1 MAIKIYKEE
10 DDLLTP
16 VNLIPMK
23 ELIDFNDPEQS
34 EFRYIREYE
43 ITDAI
48 QEAIED
54 TPFMEIAEEALSRS
68 TAAKTMAEKATE
80 DVTTAVI
87 ASEEAVEKVE
97 ALDTKVDGYDTRI
110 NNIDSK
116 ADAALQ
122 ESQEAKFVANLAD
135 AVAGNA
141 RENANEALERVINTE
156 NKVSNVETDLNN
168 TKNLLDTT
176 RTNLGETINSL
187 NSFKQDQHTIDESQN
202 NTIAALQ
209 TEVNGKADKSE
220 LNNYV
225 NWNQEQPYR
234 DVQSNI
240 NNYFTNSIDSL
251 KSNKADKSELNDKQD
266 TLVSGTNIKTINGE
280 SILGSGNIE
289 IQGGGGVTP
298 EQLNEEISNR
308 ENADTNLQNQINE
321 KQDKLISGN
330 NLATINGYDLLAG
343 GNIEIRGGEGGGD
356 VYAAGDNTFTGIN
369 IFNNNLNALGGLT
382 VTDPRDGYQD
392 SVFNILLYGHNYSA
406 STYYT
411 ISDLYAEGQKVAW
424 DDEQGRYTVV
434 NDGEYNIKHIY
445 VYNNFNYVYQISND
459 FEAFWWNGNDYTE
472 QGYPILK
479 KIEYNVTPWYEYVV
493 EVWVNVPVDFTED
506 VNLFYYFDSY
516 NQSYLEAAQF
526 IKDAPYDNQ
535 QYIRKDGS
543 WQTIQIPESGVPEA
557 PTDGNKYVRQDG
569 EWVSLGAS
577 DDYITVPITNV
588 NELIQAMNEYNS
600 NSDGLSK
607 RYYYLENDIDC
618 GEQYLPGFGTNTNA
632 GVYFGNKCVFDGRL
646 HKISNFKIQGGDN
659 TAFFNNVSD
668 AEIMNLYLESFE
680 ITGGAFTAALIGVQQ
695 RSGGAKI
702 HDISIV
708 NGTVT
713 GGAQNAAA
721 ISGLFM
727 ANNSVMQNI
736 YVENVQ
742 VSGSLESAI
751 ITGWK
756 NEATSIIRNIA
767 IYNSVVSGTE
777 YGRPLFRGNGSANFV
792 YWNNPQGDTDYS
804 GHSDINDTDIVDGT
818 LVNNLNSNLEINDWV
833 QGSQR
838 PEFNQLILKDL
849 PVSTTVTTDKENRFT
864 ENNYFAKDIYEGGE
878 KLSDKYA
885 LKSEITPTTPN
896 VVKFGDL
903 SIENGIM
910 SNFSASNYAQFP
922 FLVDLTNKAFEIA
935 MQITTGDNITTQQNI
950 LDSRDGLAFAIR
962 NSQFV
967 LAVSNNG
974 TSWAFEANG
983 GTVEANTT
991 YLVKLSW
998 NRLVYSVKYSTDNG
1012 TSWTEAI
1019 NQPYSGSPYP
1029 RTMLIGKDTT
1039 GNYVF
1044 GGQINLNKCTLSVN
1058 NQYIWDGMADAGL
1071 LTRLETDLGNID
1083 QAGVDKIKEI
1093 VAQDTIILTATLEDG
1108 SVKTFEIYGKE
1119 L

>member
-10 DDLLTP
+10 NELLTP
-16 VNLIPMK
+16 VKLTPMQ
-23 ELIDFNDPEQS
+23 ELIDFNDPENS

-97 ALDTKVDGYDTRI
+97 ALDTKVDGYDARI
-110 NNIDSK
+110 NNIDGK

-122 ESQEAKFVANLAD
+122 EAQEAKFVANLAD
-135 AVAGNA
+135 NVAVNA

-168 TKNLLDTT
+168 TKSLLDTT

-209 TEVNGKADKSE
+209 TEVNG
-220 LNNYV
+220 
-225 NWNQEQPYR
+225 
-234 DVQSNI
+234 
-240 NNYFTNSIDSL
+240 
-251 KSNKADKSELNDKQD
+251 KADKSELNDKQD

-308 ENADTNLQNQINE
+308 ENADTNLQNQIND

-330 NLATINGYDLLAG
+330 NLATINNYDLLAG
-343 GNIEIRGGEGGGD
+343 GNIEIQGGGIEEAPLDGYQYARQNGGWSIVQGGSGGGD

-411 ISDLYAEGQKVAW
+411 ISEVYAEGQKVAW

-434 NDGEYNIKHIY
+434 NDGEYNVKHIY
-445 VYNNFNYVYQISND
+445 VYNNFNYVYQITND

-493 EVWVNVPVDFTED
+493 EIWVNVPVDFTED

-516 NQSYLEAAQF
+516 NQSYLEANQF

-543 WQTIQIPESGVPEA
+543 WQTIEIPQAGVPEA
-557 PTDGNKYVRQDG
+557 PIDGNKYVRQDG

-577 DDYITVPITNV
+577 DDYITVPIDSYDSLV
-588 NELIQAMNEYNS
+588 NAMNEYNS

-646 HKISNFKIQGGDN
+646 HKISNFKVQGGDN

-756 NEATSIIRNIA
+756 DEHVSIIRNIA
-767 IYNSVVSGTE
+767 IYNSTVSGIE
-777 YGRPLFRGNGSANFV
+777 YGRPLFRGNGTASFV

-849 PVSTTVTTDKENRFT
+849 PVSTEVTTDRENKFT

-935 MQITTGDNITTQQNI
+935 MQITTGDNITNQQNI

-962 NSQFV
+962 NGQFV

-974 TSWAFEANG
+974 TSWAFEATG
-983 GTVEANTT
+983 GTIETNTT

-1012 TSWTEAI
+1012 ASWTEAI

-1044 GGQINLNKCTLSVN
+1044 GGQINLNKCTLSIN
-1058 NQYIWDGMADAGL
+1058 GQYVWDGMADAGL

-1083 QAGVDKIKEI
+1083 QAGIDYINSLIDAKLGPINAKL
-1093 VAQDTIILTATLEDG
+1093 AQILGDEA
-1108 SVKTFEIYGKE
+1108 
-1119 L
+1119 